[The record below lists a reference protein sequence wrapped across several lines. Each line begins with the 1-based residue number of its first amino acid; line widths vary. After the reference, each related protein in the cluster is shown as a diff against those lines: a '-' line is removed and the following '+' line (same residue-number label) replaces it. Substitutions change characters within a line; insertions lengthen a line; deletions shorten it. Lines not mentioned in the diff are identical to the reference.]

1 MKEIENLMNG
11 DSLIDILDAMYKIF
25 KTFKENEFKKGNK
38 CNIEIY
44 IDLNKLTRDKQKL
57 LIIDH
62 ILIIPL
68 SIILKKE
75 STEV

>member
-44 IDLNKLTRDKQKL
+44 IDLNELTRDENKL
-57 LIIDH
+57 PLIIN
-62 ILIIPL
+62 I
-68 SIILKKE
+68 
-75 STEV
+75 